1 MISSGPGALS
11 GATFSMAHSSCCFVM
26 MVSYGAGSGYVWVL
40 LMSEVFAR
48 GNVAWDGSSVCL
60 NCSAFSSLVVAVSF
74 IVGMYCCVGL
84 EFI

>member
-11 GATFSMAHSSCCFVM
+11 GATFSMPRSSCCFVM
-26 MVSYGAGSGYVWVL
+26 VVSQGVGSGCVRVF
-40 LMSEVFAR
+40 LMSEVFAG
-48 GNVAWDGSSVCL
+48 GNVASDGSSVCL
-60 NCSAFSSLVVAVSF
+60 NCSAFSSFVVAVSF